1 MLAVSLTPHTQGLIG
16 KRELRLMKPTAIL
29 INIGRGLLVDQ
40 DALVEALQT
49 GLIKAAALDVTH
61 PEPLPR
67 DHPLLKLKNVTLT
80 PHIGSATHQAR
91 RQIMENL
98 VESILASL
106 NGLPIPNEVLL
117 K

>member
-1 MLAVSLTPHTQGLIG
+1 MTLFSS
-16 KRELRLMKPTAIL
+16 
-29 INIGRGLLVDQ
+29 INLYF
-40 DALVEALQT
+40 
-49 GLIKAAALDVTH
+49 
-61 PEPLPR
+61 R

-98 VESILASL
+98 VESILASSL
-106 NGLPIPNEVLL
+106 SGLPIPNEVLL